1 MNMTDDSN
9 VRTTRSENIHPDSE
23 AGKAGE
29 RPASDELTRLI
40 GQDELFNTDF
50 STQCERTP
58 LRRNGGQ
65 PTARQLLIPDR
76 FLTGSA
82 ELALPQ
88 ANFAA
93 RPARRSQDAQAR
105 TYPHGDPLGEA
116 LRQPGGV
123 DASAQ
128 YASGTEAD
136 EHDPRYAD
144 PQGSF
149 PSAYDQQAA
158 YEQSYSGNTAGY
170 DPDPYTAEAGYDE
183 THEEPVRERRR
194 GGLITVAAVLG
205 LAVVGTAGAFGYG
218 AFTRSGSWTQP
229 PVIEADNTPAKIS
242 QGGKLIH
249 EPADKLQ
256 PERVALR
263 EERQI
268 EVKDAGPMTSTISA
282 TGPQAGP
289 SQTAI
294 DYAPASVASGT
305 VSTEAKKVKTFAI
318 RPDGTSG
325 TGSSAPP
332 SPGTSAPTR
341 GAATKPAEATRA
353 PTGAP
358 THTASIPT
366 PGAATA
372 SAPRVSGAYVV
383 QLVSNKSEA
392 EAQSSFKI
400 LQSKYP
406 AVLGNR
412 TALIRRVELGD
423 RGTYYRAQVGPF
435 ANADQANVLC
445 DKLKSAGGQCIVHKN

>member
-40 GQDELFNTDF
+40 GQDELFN
-50 STQCERTP
+50 QCERTP

-144 PQGSF
+144 PQGSL

-158 YEQSYSGNTAGY
+158 YEQSYSGNAAGY
-170 DPDPYTAEAGYDE
+170 D
-183 THEEPVRERRR
+183 
-194 GGLITVAAVLG
+194 
-205 LAVVGTAGAFGYG
+205 
-218 AFTRSGSWTQP
+218 
-229 PVIEADNTPAKIS
+229 
-242 QGGKLIH
+242 
-249 EPADKLQ
+249 
-256 PERVALR
+256 
-263 EERQI
+263 
-268 EVKDAGPMTSTISA
+268 
-282 TGPQAGP
+282 
-289 SQTAI
+289 
-294 DYAPASVASGT
+294 
-305 VSTEAKKVKTFAI
+305 
-318 RPDGTSG
+318 
-325 TGSSAPP
+325 
-332 SPGTSAPTR
+332 
-341 GAATKPAEATRA
+341 TKFLH
-353 PTGAP
+353 G
-358 THTASIPT
+358 
-366 PGAATA
+366 
-372 SAPRVSGAYVV
+372 
-383 QLVSNKSEA
+383 
-392 EAQSSFKI
+392 
-400 LQSKYP
+400 
-406 AVLGNR
+406 
-412 TALIRRVELGD
+412 
-423 RGTYYRAQVGPF
+423 
-435 ANADQANVLC
+435 
-445 DKLKSAGGQCIVHKN
+445 